1 MAKSN
6 TLKLPKSIAGVK
18 VPKFLRTPGTIE
30 QFLNSPVSRAVLAEA
45 LIAAAAALKN
55 YKPAAET
62 VGQATE
68 TVEKAG
74 SEAAATAKNL
84 AQSAAGGLADMAS
97 GVARQ
102 IVPASSAAADDETD
116 PGLGKRGKPKGTEL
130 PAVSLD
136 TVLSRETGGRQRGR

>member
-6 TLKLPKSIAGVK
+6 TLKLPKSIAGIK

-30 QFLNSPVSRAVLAEA
+30 QFLNSPVGRVVLAEA

-55 YKPAAET
+55 YKPVAET
-62 VGQATE
+62 VEQATE

-116 PGLGKRGKPKGTEL
+116 PGLGKRGKPKRDKDGDS
-130 PAVSLD
+130 PSKH
-136 TVLSRETGGRQRGR
+136 

>member
-18 VPKFLRTPGTIE
+18 VPKFLRTPGTVE
-30 QFLNSPVSRAVLAEA
+30 QFLNSPVGRAVLAEA
-45 LIAAAAALKN
+45 LIAAAAALKS
-55 YKPAAET
+55 YKPAAGT
-62 VGQATE
+62 VGQGTE

-74 SEAAATAKNL
+74 SEAAATSKNL

-102 IVPASSAAADDETD
+102 IVPASSTAADGETD
-116 PGLGKRGKPKGTEL
+116 PGLGKTRLGKRGKPKRNKDDDR
-130 PAVSLD
+130 PSKH
-136 TVLSRETGGRQRGR
+136 